1 MTFQVLKSVF
11 CSWHCTT
18 DLN

>member
-11 CSWHCTT
+11 YSWHCTT